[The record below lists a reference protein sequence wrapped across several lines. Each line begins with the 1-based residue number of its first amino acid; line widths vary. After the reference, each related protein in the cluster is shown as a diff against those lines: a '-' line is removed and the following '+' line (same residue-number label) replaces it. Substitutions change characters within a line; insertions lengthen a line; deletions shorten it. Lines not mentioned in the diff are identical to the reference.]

1 MNESDYI
8 QIKLH
13 KIMNRLICSINSLL
27 LIVFSVSCSESA
39 SEQPLKLPDNLLV
52 NIELLGNGVVKANFT
67 ADDAVFFKVNFG
79 TPGEILQ
86 RVEGN
91 SATKTYT
98 ERGNFIVVVQ
108 AHATETDFV
117 VSSQTITLNAAAL
130 GLDPNSGYTSPTNYD
145 GYNLVWADEFSGS
158 TLSQDWTFELGD
170 GCPDL
175 CGWGNQELEFYKKE
189 NTRLQNGNLVITA
202 KRENAGSRAYTSSR
216 LITKGKKSFTYGRID
231 IRAKLPKGQGL
242 WPALWMLGEN
252 ISEVSWP
259 KCGEIDIMEMI
270 GGSKDNQDG
279 TVHGTVHWDNNGSY
293 ANYGGSTE
301 LPFGIFND
309 EFHVFSIDW
318 DPQKIVWK
326 LDGVQYHVIDIT
338 PPGLDEF
345 HKPFFFILNV
355 AVGGLWPGSPD
366 VSTVFPQ
373 EMQVDY
379 VRVFQK
385 K

>member
-1 MNESDYI
+1 MN
-8 QIKLH
+8 KL
-13 KIMNRLICSINSLL
+13 NRVVSFLFFGSFF
-27 LIVFSVSCSESA
+27 FSCGEDPV
-39 SEQPLKLPDNLLV
+39 EQPLKLPDNLQV
-52 NIELLGNGVVKANFT
+52 NVEFLGDGVVRANFS
-67 ADDAVFFKVNFG
+67 ADDAVYFKVNFG
-79 TPGEILQ
+79 TPGEALK
-86 RVEGN
+86 RVDGN
-91 SATKTYT
+91 SATHTYK
-98 ERGNFIVVVQ
+98 ERGNFILVVQ

-117 VSSQTITLNAAAL
+117 VSPQTVSLNAAAL
-130 GLDPNSGYTSPTNYD
+130 GLGPNAGFQSPESYD
-145 GYNLVWADEFSGS
+145 GYNLVWADEFSS
-158 TLSQDWTFELGD
+158 AELSPVWTFEIGD

-175 CGWGNQELEFYKKE
+175 CGWGNQELEYYKKE
-189 NTRLQNGNLVITA
+189 NTSLKDGNLTITA
-202 KRENAGSRAYTSSR
+202 KQESTNGRSYTSSR

-242 WPALWMLGEN
+242 WPALWMLGDN

-270 GGSKDNQDG
+270 GGVKSNQDG
-279 TVHGTVHWDNNGSY
+279 VVHGTVHWDNNGNY

-318 DPQKIVWK
+318 NEREIIWL
-326 LDGVQYHVIDIT
+326 LDGVKYHVIDIR
-338 PPGLDEF
+338 PPGLEEF

-355 AVGGLWPGSPD
+355 AVGGNWPGSPD
-366 VSTVFPQ
+366 ATTVFPQ
-373 EMQVDY
+373 EMKVDY

>member
-1 MNESDYI
+1 MNNF
-8 QIKLH
+8 L
-13 KIMNRLICSINSLL
+13 R
-27 LIVFSVSCSESA
+27 VFSFLFFTSFLFSCGEDSV
-39 SEQPLKLPDNLLV
+39 EQPLKLPDNLQV
-52 NIELLGNGVVKANFT
+52 NVEFLGDGVVRANFT
-67 ADDAVFFKVNFG
+67 ADDAVFYKVNFG
-79 TPGEILQ
+79 TPGEALK
-86 RVEGN
+86 RVDGN
-91 SATKTYT
+91 SATFTYKD
-98 ERGNFIVVVQ
+98 RGNFILVVQ

-117 VSSQTITLNAAAL
+117 VSSQTVSLNAQAL
-130 GLDPNSGYTSPTNYD
+130 GLGPNAGYTSPDNYD
-145 GYNLVWADEFSGS
+145 GYNLVWADEFSS
-158 TLSQDWTFELGD
+158 AELSPTWTFEIGD

-175 CGWGNQELEFYKKE
+175 CGWGNQELEYYKKE
-189 NTRLQNGNLVITA
+189 NTSLKDGNLIITA
-202 KRENAGSRAYTSSR
+202 KQESTNGRSYTSSR

-270 GGSKDNQDG
+270 GGSIGNQDG
-279 TVHGTVHWDNNGSY
+279 TVHGTVHWDNAGSY
-293 ANYGGSTE
+293 ANYGGSKE

-318 DPQKIVWK
+318 NEREIVWL
-326 LDGVQYHVIDIT
+326 LDGVKYHVIDIR

-345 HKPFFFILNV
+345 HKPFYFILNV
-355 AVGGLWPGSPD
+355 AVGGNWPGSPTA
-366 VSTVFPQ
+366 STSFPQ
-373 EMQVDY
+373 EMKVDY

>member
-1 MNESDYI
+1 MNPI
-8 QIKLH
+8 IFQIKFH
-13 KIMNRLICSINSLL
+13 KIMNRLIGLISSLF
-27 LIVFSVSCSESA
+27 LIVFLVSCSESA
-39 SEQPLKLPDNLLV
+39 SEPPLKLPDNLLV
-52 NIELLGNGVVKANFT
+52 NIELLGSGVVKANFT
-67 ADDAVFFKVNFG
+67 ADNAVFFKVNFG

-130 GLDPNSGYTSPTNYD
+130 GLDPNSGYSSPTTYD
-145 GYNLVWADEFSGS
+145 GYNLVWADEFSGAEI
-158 TLSQDWTFELGD
+158 SQDWTFELGD

-318 DPQKIVWK
+318 NEKEIVWL
-326 LDGVQYHVIDIT
+326 LDGVKYHVIDIT

-345 HKPFFFILNV
+345 HKPFYFILNV